1 MVARS
6 IPQLYE
12 HIDRQIAGFL
22 ARHSISLLR
31 WSMGIVF
38 IWFGALK
45 FFPGL
50 SPAEGLIRA
59 SVPLVPMEIFIPLL
73 ASWEIVIG
81 IGLIS
86 NRWMRSTI
94 LLLLLQMIGTI
105 SPLFIRP
112 DLVWVAMPFG
122 LTMEGQY
129 IIKNLVLVSAALVIG
144 STVRQDA
151 R

>member
-1 MVARS
+1 MVVRS

-12 HIDRQIAGFL
+12 QIDRQITGFL

-45 FFPGL
+45 FIPGL

-59 SVPLVPMEIFIPLL
+59 SVPLVPMDIFIPLL

-86 NRWMRSTI
+86 NRWMRATI
-94 LLLLLQMIGTI
+94 LLLLLQMVGTI
-105 SPLFIRP
+105 SPLFVRP
-112 DLVWVAMPFG
+112 DLVWIAMPFG

-144 STVRQDA
+144 STVRQD
-151 R
+151 RN

>member
-1 MVARS
+1 MVVRS

-45 FFPGL
+45 FIPGL

-59 SVPLVPMEIFIPLL
+59 SVQP
-73 ASWEIVIG
+73 
-81 IGLIS
+81 
-86 NRWMRSTI
+86 
-94 LLLLLQMIGTI
+94 
-105 SPLFIRP
+105 
-112 DLVWVAMPFG
+112 VAARG
-122 LTMEGQY
+122 
-129 IIKNLVLVSAALVIG
+129 A
-144 STVRQDA
+144 RQLHLDHL

>member
-1 MVARS
+1 MVVRS
-6 IPQLYE
+6 IPQIYE
-12 HIDRQIAGFL
+12 QIDQQITGFL

-45 FFPGL
+45 FIPGL

-73 ASWEIVIG
+73 ASWEIIIG

-86 NRWMRSTI
+86 NRWMRTTI

-105 SPLFIRP
+105 SPLFVRP

-144 STVRQDA
+144 STVRQD
-151 R
+151 RR

>member
-1 MVARS
+1 MVVRS

-12 HIDRQIAGFL
+12 QIDRQITGFL

-45 FFPGL
+45 FIPGL

-73 ASWEIVIG
+73 ASWEIIIG

-86 NRWMRSTI
+86 NRWMRTTI

-105 SPLFIRP
+105 SPLFVRP
-112 DLVWVAMPFG
+112 DLVWIAMPFG

-144 STVRQDA
+144 STVRQD
-151 R
+151 RN

>member
-1 MVARS
+1 MVVRS
-6 IPQLYE
+6 IPQIYE
-12 HIDRQIAGFL
+12 QIDQQITGFL

-45 FFPGL
+45 FIPGL

-73 ASWEIVIG
+73 ASWEIIIG

-86 NRWMRSTI
+86 NRWMRTTI

-105 SPLFIRP
+105 SPLFVRP
-112 DLVWVAMPFG
+112 DLVWIAMPFG

-144 STVRQDA
+144 STVRQD
-151 R
+151 RN